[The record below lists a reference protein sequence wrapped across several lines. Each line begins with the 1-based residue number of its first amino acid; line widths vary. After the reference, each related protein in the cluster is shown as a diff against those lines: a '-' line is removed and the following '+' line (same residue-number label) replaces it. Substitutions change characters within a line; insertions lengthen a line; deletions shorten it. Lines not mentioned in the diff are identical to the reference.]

1 MLRPACMR
9 RVSSE
14 LTHAL
19 SGLHAPY
26 EPPTCVRKNLRSTDC
41 DHLLNVLVRL
51 PSSLFL
57 AVNCKA
63 ALARACTS
71 VVAALF
77 APLSVHGHSYHHCHD
92 HLRQNSCGQCIRSRH
107 VSSLPDGIPMSAAT
121 LDKFGVASFVKL
133 VRVTVSMHRTMQQ
146 GSRLFPLKGARVVK
160 KGTYG
165 DLLL

>member
-1 MLRPACMR
+1 MYMLRPACMR

-41 DHLLNVLVRL
+41 DHLLNVLGRL
-51 PSSLFL
+51 PSSLTL

-63 ALARACTS
+63 ALAKACTS

-92 HLRQNSCGQCIRSRH
+92 HLCQNYCGQCIRNKYVVAARSHSYVSSNAGQIRCCIFCQTCSRH
-107 VSSLPDGIPMSAAT
+107 RDHASYHAARQPI
-121 LDKFGVASFVKL
+121 V
-133 VRVTVSMHRTMQQ
+133 
-146 GSRLFPLKGARVVK
+146 PP
-160 KGTYG
+160 
-165 DLLL
+165 